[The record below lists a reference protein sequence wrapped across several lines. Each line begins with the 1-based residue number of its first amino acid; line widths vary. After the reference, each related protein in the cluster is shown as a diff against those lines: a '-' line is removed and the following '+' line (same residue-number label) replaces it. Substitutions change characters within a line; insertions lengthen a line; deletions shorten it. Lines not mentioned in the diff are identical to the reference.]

1 MSVSAFYQ
9 FHVPAIVRTIPY
21 IVIWWLQLAAA
32 AGQTFENVEK
42 CVRNWPAKRM
52 EKLNYSKKEKLLSS
66 NSSTTFIFR
75 VVQFFQFVWLV
86 GRQLLTPCEIFAL
99 K

>member
-1 MSVSAFYQ
+1 MQLLQGKHLKMWKNVSV
-9 FHVPAIVRTIPY
+9 TDG
-21 IVIWWLQLAAA
+21 L
-32 AGQTFENVEK
+32 
-42 CVRNWPAKRM
+42 PAKRM

-99 K
+99 KKKFENIDERPHEE